1 MSSTAKS
8 WLSELDQVIALH
20 GGVAALAESDSSS
33 ERAIITLRQHVHD
46 HIEKHSEDSALP
58 TDFSDQIPVDLPNR
72 VPKIF
77 KSIAQR
83 YRISSSTSQASS
95 SRKAAL
101 LAKKVEM
108 AMAREARIEAEL
120 AEMEHDENSS
130 QCSVGNVAE
139 QLQNRLHMAGLSKTE
154 AEQPSCSHQLPP
166 SPAQPSAPPRVMPG
180 QQIESS
186 TPSVSTV
193 SQSLQKQ

>member
-1 MSSTAKS
+1 MSSTARS
-8 WLSELDQVIALH
+8 WLSELDQVIAVH

-33 ERAIITLRQHVHD
+33 ERAIITLRQHGHD
-46 HIEKHSEDSALP
+46 HIEKHGEDSASPADLA
-58 TDFSDQIPVDLPNR
+58 DKIPVDLPNW

-77 KSIAQR
+77 KTIAQR

-95 SRKAAL
+95 SRKAAV

-120 AEMEHDENSS
+120 AEMEHDENRS

-139 QLQNRLHMAGLSKTE
+139 QLQNRLHMAGLLKTE

-166 SPAQPSAPPRVMPG
+166 SLAQPTAPSRVVPG
-180 QQIESS
+180 QQI
-186 TPSVSTV
+186 
-193 SQSLQKQ
+193 K